1 MPANRFSLLCGAVL
15 LAISPRCATTPG
27 DVYLRS
33 DGTPGPEKCPE
44 EAKKAMEYLRMFV
57 GEATWVELDAN
68 QTSARTLTLYEG
80 PVESMLKGDLGL
92 LEAPARL
99 YGRVWTEG
107 PKVVIRYYEAQPV
120 RGGKKIP
127 MCAVARL
134 GLEQLR
140 KQPESKPG
148 TAIIKSSSA
157 GVFIVDEFR

>member
-1 MPANRFSLLCGAVL
+1 MPANRFALIWSALLFVTWSG
-15 LAISPRCATTPG
+15 CATTPG
-27 DVYLRS
+27 EVALRA

-57 GEATWVELDAN
+57 GEATLIELDAN

-80 PVESMLKGDLGL
+80 SVESMLKGDLGL

-120 RGGKKIP
+120 RGGRKIP
-127 MCAVARL
+127 ICAVARL

-157 GVFIVDEFR
+157 GVFIVGEFR